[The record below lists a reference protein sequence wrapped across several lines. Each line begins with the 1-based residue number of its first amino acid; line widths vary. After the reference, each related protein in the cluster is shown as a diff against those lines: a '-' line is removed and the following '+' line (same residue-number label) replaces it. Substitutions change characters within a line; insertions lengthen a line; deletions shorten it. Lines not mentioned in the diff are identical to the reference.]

1 VLLKTQITTALS
13 IFLAIGTWLSAATLT
28 PDVVD
33 LSRNPVSPFA
43 NAGKI
48 EVLLFA
54 RSDCPITKRY
64 APELQRIARE
74 FGSQP
79 VQFWLVFPDPAETPQ
94 DIRTTISQYN
104 FPGTPLL
111 DPKHELVR
119 IAHATIAPEAAVFD
133 RSGKLL
139 YHGRIDDLYVDIGK
153 SRAAAQVHDLEDAIS
168 AAIAGK
174 PVREAETRAVGCSLA
189 DVE

>member
-1 VLLKTQITTALS
+1 MGFRFPGIALS
-13 IFLAIGTWLSAATLT
+13 LAFVLTAGQSAEIQTQHVTDLAQHPVNVFAT
-28 PDVVD
+28 
-33 LSRNPVSPFA
+33 R
-43 NAGKI
+43 GKMQ
-48 EVLLFA
+48 VLLFA

-74 FGSQP
+74 FVKDP
-79 VQFWLVFPDPAETPQ
+79 VVFWLVFPDPAETPA
-94 DIRTTISQYN
+94 DIRATVEQYR
-104 FPGTPLL
+104 FPGTPVL

-119 IAHATIAPEAAVFD
+119 IARATIAPEAAVFD
-133 RSGKLL
+133 RDSSLL

-168 AAIAGK
+168 AALAGK
-174 PVREAETRAVGCSLA
+174 RVRQPETRAVGCSLA